1 MYPTGSEYNSLEWP
15 MYLLGSKL
23 NSLEWR
29 NEQTRVAKSTVLSGE
44 MNSLEWRML
53 QSQLAKVSS
62 GKFYILKWQM

>member
-1 MYPTGSEYNSLEWP
+1 MYPSGSEYNSREWP
-15 MYLLGSKL
+15 MYLLGSKM

>member
-1 MYPTGSEYNSLEWP
+1 MYPLGSEYNSLEWR
-15 MYLLGSKL
+15 MYFLGSEM

-44 MNSLEWRML
+44 TNSLEWRML

-62 GKFYILKWQM
+62 GEFYILKWRM